1 MYVLLAK
8 NVYLK
13 ERKKRKITRC
23 KLCFDYTCKFGVISI
38 KYVIILIILIKM
50 IIIII
55 IG

>member
-1 MYVLLAK
+1 MTCYCP
-8 NVYLK
+8 
-13 ERKKRKITRC
+13 RKMFLPRRQITRC
-23 KLCFDYTCKFGVISI
+23 KLCFDYKCKFGVISI